1 MRFPKYFTSPAQRAG
16 SARRRRGEHILAL
29 GCVGCAL
36 LYHTA
41 GQESSPFPQLLRKW
55 LEVGP
60 LTQIALTGFSGVAQR
75 ESQFQGTPI

>member
-1 MRFPKYFTSPAQRAG
+1 MSPAQRAG
-16 SARRRRGEHILAL
+16 SARRGRGEHLLAL
-29 GCVGCAL
+29 GSVGGGAR